1 MHPVAVRHIEE
12 ALFEEARGAMRDHA
26 VTLHLSE
33 SETAVSGT
41 TFRRLSRQDLSRT
54 SASRMNLVT
63 HHMLEALIVGGI
75 QEDHHLHALAC
86 EAIVHHFV
94 TVALVAEAVE
104 LVGDELDCLALEG
117 CRITFIT
124 IETGH
129 LTEDSLDQVTNS
141 HT

>member
-1 MHPVAVRHIEE
+1 
-12 ALFEEARGAMRDHA
+12 
-26 VTLHLSE
+26 
-33 SETAVSGT
+33 
-41 TFRRLSRQDLSRT
+41 
-54 SASRMNLVT
+54 
-63 HHMLEALIVGGI
+63 MLEALIVGGI
-75 QEDHHLHALAC
+75 QEDHHLHALAR

-124 IETGH
+124 IETGY

-141 HT
+141 HTRGDSVRVHDHVRDDSFNCEWQVFLAIRHTACTLLSMS